1 MGKFRFTIIL
11 LVLFAFTLN
20 LNAQEDDYEAGQWH
34 FGPHIGL
41 IIGSSTGDFRQD
53 LSWGYDIGVYAG
65 YSFTDL
71 LGVNLSALYGN
82 EDYVVSKMD
91 YLKIPAL
98 FLLQFNSRHLG
109 LGFQY
114 NHALTKQ
121 DGLEYLSYNNNYL
134 SGIIEFGYIYMFSAD
149 AGISGIRSLIRV
161 GYAITPRSYTVGG
174 QVVGG
179 VTQDKEKFDYN
190 PYFIEFAMQYNIGQF
205 FNDKKY
211 IRTRR

>member
-34 FGPHIGL
+34 FGPHFGL
-41 IIGSSTGDFRQD
+41 VIGSSIGDIKQD
-53 LSWGYDIGVYAG
+53 FSLGYDIGAYAG

-71 LGVNLSALYGN
+71 IGVNLSALYGH
-82 EDYVVSKMD
+82 EDFVSSKMD

-98 FLLQFNSRHLG
+98 FLLQFNAKHLG

-134 SGIIEFGYIYMFSAD
+134 SGIIEFGYIYMFSVD

-161 GYAITPRSYTVGG
+161 GYAITPRSYTLGESVLW
-174 QVVGG
+174 G
-179 VTQDKEKFDYN
+179 VTTPKEKFDYN
-190 PYFIEFAMQYNIGQF
+190 PYFIEFAVQYNIGQH

-211 IRTRR
+211 TRTRK